1 MSAEGRDGSELG
13 ISYDP
18 EQIPPSVSASRP
30 LKCGSPMP
38 KLTIVRSDKEETT
51 FEFEGGVVTIGR
63 AETNSIQLDD
73 PAAEP
78 LHCQI
83 EATTDGRFKLV
94 DLETKVGTEVDG
106 MKVNAHFLE
115 SGDRIY
121 IGKTSIVFEEPATDV
136 GKKTRRIPILK
147 KPRLGRIPTRRPSAD
162 AAAARRR
169 LGALPPPGDEK
180 LTLEDLRVVLSSMVA
195 QHGPDALHEARQALE
210 QYYEAHYG
218 QPLYDGL
225 MHDLDNLYRMLDINK
240 LINSEHNL
248 KKLLELIMDSV
259 IEMAGAERGF
269 LILRE
274 RESLVIKVARN
285 FDRESIKKPE
295 FKVSHSVAEEVLRT
309 GKPIISADALTDPNL
324 PAAGSVADLK
334 LRSLLCI
341 PFRVREQSLGCVYID
356 NRFETGLFSEVDLPL
371 LQGFADQAAIAIENA
386 RLFEENQ
393 RRQDELK
400 RSHEEIE
407 RLNDQLKQKVEKQY
421 AELAKVKQDLDS
433 RRADVPLKHDFSSI
447 IGNSRAM
454 TEVFRLLDR
463 VIDTDEPVFV
473 HGESGTGKELVA
485 RAIHCNSPRARP
497 ARSSRSTAPRSPS
510 TLLESELFGH
520 EKGAFTGAIS
530 AKPGLFEL
538 AARRH
543 AVPRRDRRHAAR
555 HAGEAPPRRCR
566 RARSAASAATGRHP
580 GRRPHGQRGDQPDLA
595 DLSRDAGT
603 SARTSSTGST
613 SSRSRSRRCAT
624 ARRTSRCSSSTSSRS
639 SLRDA
644 GQPRRSVDEPAFW
657 YLQNYSWPGN
667 VRELDNEIRRA
678 VAMSDGLITV
688 DNLKD
693 EIKSQDLFKP
703 AVRIPAGGQ
712 LKDIVREATEEVER
726 RVIARTLD
734 ECGWKKTDAAAK
746 LGISRPTLDAKIEQY
761 GLTRGKP

>member
-1 MSAEGRDGSELG
+1 
-13 ISYDP
+13 
-18 EQIPPSVSASRP
+18 
-30 LKCGSPMP
+30 MP
-38 KLTIVRSDKEETT
+38 RLTICRADKEERT

-63 AETNSIQLDD
+63 SETNSIQLDD

-83 EATTDGRFKLV
+83 EATPDGRFKLV
-94 DLETKVGTEVDG
+94 DLETRVGTEVDG

-121 IGKTSIVFEEPATDV
+121 IGDISIVFEELGDEPWKT
-136 GKKTRRIPILK
+136 KTRKIPILK
-147 KPRLGRIPTRRPSAD
+147 NRRLGRIPTRQTSP

-169 LGALPPPGDEK
+169 LGALPAPGEED
-180 LTLEDLRVVLSSMVA
+180 LTIEDLRVVLSSLVA
-195 QHGPDALHEARQALE
+195 QHGPEVLEEARQALE
-210 QYYEAHYG
+210 QFYEVHQGRA
-218 QPLYDGL
+218 LTDVL
-225 MHDLDNLYRMLDINK
+225 MTELDNLYRMMEINK
-240 LINSEHNL
+240 HINSEHNL

-274 RESLVIKVARN
+274 RETLVIKVARN

-309 GKPIISADALTDPNL
+309 GRPMISADALNDPNL
-324 PAAGSVADLK
+324 PPAGSVTDLK

-341 PFRVREQSLGCVYID
+341 PFRIREQVLGCVYID
-356 NRFETGLFSEVDLPL
+356 NRFETDLFSEDDLPL

-386 RLFEENQ
+386 RLFEENLRDQ
-393 RRQDELK
+393 TELK
-400 RSHEEIE
+400 RSRDEIE
-407 RLNDQLKQKVEKQY
+407 RLNDQLKAKVEKQY

-447 IGNSRAM
+447 VGDSRAM
-454 TEVFRLLDR
+454 KDLFRLLDR

-485 RAIHCNSPRARP
+485 RSIHFNSDRAKSGKFVSENCSAIPD
-497 ARSSRSTAPRSPS
+497 

-520 EKGAFTGAIS
+520 EKGAFTGATTS
-530 AKPGLFEL
+530 KPGLFEL
-538 AARRH
+538 AHKGTLFLDEIGDMSLDMQKKLLRAIQEGEIRR
-543 AVPRRDRRHAAR
+543 VGGKDVIKVDVRMV
-555 HAGEAPPRRCR
+555 
-566 RARSAASAATGRHP
+566 SASNK
-580 GRRPHGQRGDQPDLA
+580 DLA
-595 DLSRDAGT
+595 DLIK
-603 SARTSSTGST
+603 TGQFREDLFYRLNVVKLT
-613 SSRSRSRRCAT
+613 LPP
-624 ARRTSRCSSSTSSRS
+624 
-639 SLRDA
+639 LRDRKEDIPLLVDYFLEKVA
-644 GQPRRSVDEPAFW
+644 RDSGQPKRRVDEPAFW

-678 VAMSDGLITV
+678 VALSDGIIMV

-712 LKDIVREATEEVER
+712 LKDIVREAAEEVER
-726 RVIARTLD
+726 KVIARTLD

-761 GLTRGKP
+761 GLTRGRV

>member
-1 MSAEGRDGSELG
+1 
-13 ISYDP
+13 
-18 EQIPPSVSASRP
+18 
-30 LKCGSPMP
+30 MP
-38 KLTIVRSDKEETT
+38 KLTICTEDQQERV
-51 FEFEGGVVTIGR
+51 FEFEGGLVTIGR

-83 EATTDGRFKLV
+83 EATGDGRFKLV
-94 DLETKVGTEVDG
+94 DLETRVGTEVDG

-121 IGKTSIVFEEPATDV
+121 IGGISIIYEDTAEPA
-136 GKKTRRIPILK
+136 KSKTRRIPILK
-147 KPRLGRIPTRRPSAD
+147 TRRLGRIPT
-162 AAAARRR
+162 RRR

-180 LTLEDLRVVLSSMVA
+180 LTIQDLRIVLSSIVA
-195 QHGPDALHEARQALE
+195 QNGPEVLEEARQALE
-210 QYYEAHYG
+210 QFYEEHHG

-225 MHDLDNLYRMLDINK
+225 MGELDNLYRMMEINK

-309 GKPIISADALTDPNL
+309 GKPIISADALSDPDL
-324 PAAGSVADLK
+324 PSAGSVTNLK

-356 NRFETGLFSEVDLPL
+356 NRFETGLFSEDDLPL

-386 RLFEENQ
+386 RLFEENL

-400 RSHEEIE
+400 RSRDEIE
-407 RLNDQLKQKVEKQY
+407 RLNDQLKAKVEKQY

-433 RRADVPLKHDFSSI
+433 TRADVPLKHDFSSI
-447 IGNSRAM
+447 LGQSRPM
-454 TEVFRLLDR
+454 KDVFRLLDR
-463 VIDTDEPVFV
+463 VIDSDEPVFV

-485 RAIHCNSPRARP
+485 RAIHFNSPRAKSGKFVSENCSAIP
-497 ARSSRSTAPRSPS
+497 D

-520 EKGAFTGAIS
+520 EKGAFTGAIAS
-530 AKPGLFEL
+530 KPGLFEMAHRGTL
-538 AARRH
+538 FLDEIGDMSLDMQKKLLRAIQEGEIRR
-543 AVPRRDRRHAAR
+543 VGGKDIIKVDVRML
-555 HAGEAPPRRCR
+555 
-566 RARSAASAATGRHP
+566 SASNK
-580 GRRPHGQRGDQPDLA
+580 DLA
-595 DLSRDAGT
+595 DLIK
-603 SARTSSTGST
+603 TGAFREDLFYRLNVVKIT
-613 SSRSRSRRCAT
+613 LPP
-624 ARRTSRCSSSTSSRS
+624 
-639 SLRDA
+639 LRDRKEDIPLLVDYFLDKIA
-644 GQPRRSVDEPAFW
+644 KDQGQPKRVVDEPAYW
-657 YLQNYSWPGN
+657 YLQSYSWPGN

-678 VAMSDGLITV
+678 VALSDGLITV

-693 EIKSQDLFKP
+693 EVKSQELFKP
-703 AVRIPAGGQ
+703 AIRIPMGGQ
-712 LKDIVREATEEVER
+712 LKDIVREAAEEVER
-726 RVIARTLD
+726 KVIARTLE
-734 ECGWKKTDAAAK
+734 ECGWKKTDASAR

-761 GLTRGKP
+761 GLARNRGADDRKGTS

>member
-1 MSAEGRDGSELG
+1 
-13 ISYDP
+13 
-18 EQIPPSVSASRP
+18 
-30 LKCGSPMP
+30 MP
-38 KLTIVRSDKEETT
+38 RLTICRSDKEERT

-83 EATTDGRFKLV
+83 EATPDGRFKLV
-94 DLETKVGTEVDG
+94 DLETRVGTEVDG

-121 IGKTSIVFEEPATDV
+121 IGDMSIVFEEV
-136 GKKTRRIPILK
+136 GDEPWKTKTRKIPILK
-147 KPRLGRIPTRRPSAD
+147 NRRLGRIPTRQD
-162 AAAARRR
+162 AAARRR
-169 LGALPPPGDEK
+169 LGALPPPGDEN
-180 LTLEDLRVVLSSMVA
+180 LTIEDLRVVLASLVA
-195 QHGPDALHEARQALE
+195 QHGPEVLEEARQALE
-210 QYYEAHYG
+210 QFYEVHQGRA
-218 QPLYDGL
+218 LTDGL
-225 MHDLDNLYRMLDINK
+225 MTELDNLYRMMEINK
-240 LINSEHNL
+240 HINSEHNL

-309 GKPIISADALTDPNL
+309 GKPMISADALNDPNL
-324 PAAGSVADLK
+324 PPAGSVSELK
-334 LRSLLCI
+334 LRSLLCV
-341 PFRVREQSLGCVYID
+341 PFRVREQVLGCVYID
-356 NRFETGLFSEVDLPL
+356 NRFETNLFSEDDLPL

-386 RLFEENQ
+386 RLFEENLRDQ
-393 RRQDELK
+393 TELK
-400 RSHEEIE
+400 RSREEIE
-407 RLNDQLKQKVEKQY
+407 RLNDQLKAKVEKQY

-447 IGNSRAM
+447 VGDSRAM
-454 TEVFRLLDR
+454 KDLFRLLDR

-485 RAIHCNSPRARP
+485 RSIHFNSPRAKSGKFVSENCSAIP
-497 ARSSRSTAPRSPS
+497 D

-520 EKGAFTGAIS
+520 EKGAFTGATTS
-530 AKPGLFEL
+530 KPGLFEL
-538 AARRH
+538 AHKGTLFLDEIGDMSLDMQKKLLRAIQEGEIRR
-543 AVPRRDRRHAAR
+543 VGGKDVIKVDVRMV
-555 HAGEAPPRRCR
+555 
-566 RARSAASAATGRHP
+566 SASNK
-580 GRRPHGQRGDQPDLA
+580 DLA
-595 DLSRDAGT
+595 DLIK
-603 SARTSSTGST
+603 
-613 SSRSRSRRCAT
+613 T
-624 ARRTSRCSSSTSSRS
+624 AQFREDLFYRLNVVKLTLPP
-639 SLRDA
+639 LRDRKEDIPLLVDYFLEKVA
-644 GQPRRSVDEPAFW
+644 RDTGQPKRRVDEPAYW

-678 VAMSDGLITV
+678 VALSDGLITV
-688 DNLKD
+688 DSLKD
-693 EIKSQDLFKP
+693 EIKAQDLFKP
-703 AVRIPAGGQ
+703 AAKIPAAGQ

-726 RVIARTLD
+726 VVITRTLD
-734 ECGWKKTDAAAK
+734 ECGWKKTDAASK

-761 GLTRGKP
+761 GLTRGRS

>member
-1 MSAEGRDGSELG
+1 
-13 ISYDP
+13 
-18 EQIPPSVSASRP
+18 
-30 LKCGSPMP
+30 MP
-38 KLTIVRSDKEETT
+38 KLTIVQAEKEDRT

-83 EATTDGRFKLV
+83 EATDDGRFKLV

-121 IGKTSIVFEEPATDV
+121 IGDTSIVFEEASTEL

-147 KPRLGRIPTRRPSAD
+147 KPRLGRIPTRRAPVD
-162 AAAARRR
+162 GAAARRR

-180 LTLEDLRVVLSSMVA
+180 LTLEDLRVVLSSLVA

-210 QYYEAHYG
+210 QYYEAHHG
-218 QPLYDGL
+218 QPLYDVL

-240 LINSEHNL
+240 YINSEHNL

-334 LRSLLCI
+334 LRSLLCV

-356 NRFETGLFSEVDLPL
+356 NRFETGLFSEDDLPL

-400 RSHEEIE
+400 RSHEEIA
-407 RLNDQLKQKVEKQY
+407 RLNDQLKAKVEKQY
-421 AELAKVKQDLDS
+421 VELAKVKQDLDS

-454 TEVFRLLDR
+454 KEVFRLLDR

-473 HGESGTGKELVA
+473 HGESGTGKELAA
-485 RAIHCNSPRARP
+485 RAIHFNSPRAKAGKFVSENCSAIP
-497 ARSSRSTAPRSPS
+497 D

-520 EKGAFTGAIS
+520 EKGAFTGATTS
-530 AKPGLFEL
+530 KPGLFEL
-538 AARRH
+538 AHKGTLFLDEIGDMSLDMQKKLLRAIQEGEIRRVGGKDVVQVDVRMVSASNKDLAELIKTGH
-543 AVPRRDRRHAAR
+543 FREDLFYRLNVVKITLPPLRDRREDIPLLVEHFLEKLAR
-555 HAGEAPPRRCR
+555 
-566 RARSAASAATGRHP
+566 
-580 GRRPHGQRGDQPDLA
+580 DV
-595 DLSRDAGT
+595 
-603 SARTSSTGST
+603 
-613 SSRSRSRRCAT
+613 
-624 ARRTSRCSSSTSSRS
+624 
-639 SLRDA
+639 

-703 AVRIPAGGQ
+703 ALRIPAGGQ

-726 RVIARTLD
+726 KVIARTLE
-734 ECGWKKTDAAAK
+734 ECGWKKTEAAAR
-746 LGISRPTLDAKIEQY
+746 LGISRPTLDSKIEQH
-761 GLTRGKP
+761 GLTRGRS

>member
-1 MSAEGRDGSELG
+1 
-13 ISYDP
+13 
-18 EQIPPSVSASRP
+18 
-30 LKCGSPMP
+30 MP
-38 KLTIVRSDKEETT
+38 KLTIVRDDKEDQI
-51 FEFEGGVVTIGR
+51 FEFEGGVITIGR

-121 IGKTSIVFEEPATDV
+121 IGGTSIVFEEASAEL

-147 KPRLGRIPTRRPSAD
+147 KPRLGRIPTRRISVD
-162 AAAARRR
+162 GAAALRR

-180 LTLEDLRVVLSSMVA
+180 LTLEDLRVVLSSLVA
-195 QHGPDALHEARQALE
+195 QHGPDVLHEARQALE
-210 QYYEAHYG
+210 QYYETHHG
-218 QPLYDGL
+218 QPLYDAL

-274 RESLVIKVARN
+274 RDSLVIKVARN

-295 FKVSHSVAEEVLRT
+295 FKVSHSVAEEVLKT
-309 GKPIISADALTDPNL
+309 AKPIISADALTDPNL

-341 PFRVREQSLGCVYID
+341 PFRIREQVLGCVYID
-356 NRFETGLFSEVDLPL
+356 NRFETGLFTEEDLPL
-371 LQGFADQAAIAIENA
+371 LQGFADQAATAIENA

-407 RLNDQLKQKVEKQY
+407 RLNDQLKAKVEKQY

-454 TEVFRLLDR
+454 KDVFRLLDR

-473 HGESGTGKELVA
+473 HGESGTGKELAA
-485 RAIHCNSPRARP
+485 RAIHFNSPRAKSGKFVSENCSAIP
-497 ARSSRSTAPRSPS
+497 D

-520 EKGAFTGAIS
+520 EKGAFTGATTS
-530 AKPGLFEL
+530 KPGLFEL
-538 AARRH
+538 AHKGTLFLDEIGDMSLDMQKKLLRAIQEGEIRRVGGKDVIQVDVRMVSASNKDLAELIKTGH
-543 AVPRRDRRHAAR
+543 FREDLFYRLNVVKITLPPLRDRKEDIPLLVEHFL
-555 HAGEAPPRRCR
+555 EK
-566 RARSAASAATGRHP
+566 
-580 GRRPHGQRGDQPDLA
+580 
-595 DLSRDAGT
+595 LSRDV
-603 SARTSSTGST
+603 
-613 SSRSRSRRCAT
+613 
-624 ARRTSRCSSSTSSRS
+624 
-639 SLRDA
+639 
-644 GQPRRSVDEPAFW
+644 GQPRRNVDEPAFW

-678 VAMSDGLITV
+678 VAMSDGLIMV

-703 AVRIPAGGQ
+703 ALRIPAGGQ

-726 RVIARTLD
+726 KVIARALE
-734 ECGWKKTDAAAK
+734 ECGWKKTDVAAK
-746 LGISRPTLDAKIEQY
+746 LGISRPTLDSKIEQY

>member
-1 MSAEGRDGSELG
+1 
-13 ISYDP
+13 
-18 EQIPPSVSASRP
+18 
-30 LKCGSPMP
+30 MP
-38 KLTIVRSDKEETT
+38 KLTICRSDREERT

-63 AETNSIQLDD
+63 SETNSIQLDD

-83 EATTDGRFKLV
+83 EATSDGRFKLV

-121 IGKTSIVFEEPATDV
+121 IGDVSIVFQEHEGEPA
-136 GKKTRRIPILK
+136 KSKTRRIPILK
-147 KPRLGRIPTRRPSAD
+147 NRPRLGRIPTRQASP
-162 AAAARRR
+162 ARRR
-169 LGALPPPGDEK
+169 LGALPPPGDEE
-180 LTLEDLRVVLSSMVA
+180 LTVEDLRVVLSSLVA
-195 QHGPDALHEARQALE
+195 QHGPEVLEEARQALE
-210 QYYEAHYG
+210 QFYEEHHG
-218 QPLYDGL
+218 RPLTDGL
-225 MHDLDNLYRMLDINK
+225 LAELDNLYRMMEINK
-240 LINSEHNL
+240 HINSEHNL

-309 GKPIISADALTDPNL
+309 GKPMISADALNDPNL
-324 PAAGSVADLK
+324 PPAGSVTDLK

-341 PFRVREQSLGCVYID
+341 PFRVREQVLGCVYID
-356 NRFETGLFSEVDLPL
+356 NRFETDLFSEEDLPL

-386 RLFEENQ
+386 RLFEENL
-393 RRQDELK
+393 RDQDELK
-400 RSHEEIE
+400 HSRDEIE
-407 RLNDQLKQKVEKQY
+407 RLNDQLKAKVEKQY

-447 IGNSRAM
+447 VGDSRALKDL
-454 TEVFRLLDR
+454 FRLLDR

-485 RAIHCNSPRARP
+485 RSIHFNSPRAKAGKFVSENCSAIP
-497 ARSSRSTAPRSPS
+497 D

-520 EKGAFTGAIS
+520 EKGAFTGATAS
-530 AKPGLFEL
+530 KPGLFEL
-538 AARRH
+538 AHKGTLFLDEIGDMSLDMQKKLLRAIQEGEIRR
-543 AVPRRDRRHAAR
+543 VGGKDVIKVDVRMV
-555 HAGEAPPRRCR
+555 
-566 RARSAASAATGRHP
+566 SASNK
-580 GRRPHGQRGDQPDLA
+580 DLA
-595 DLSRDAGT
+595 DLIK
-603 SARTSSTGST
+603 TGQFREDLFYRLNVVKLT
-613 SSRSRSRRCAT
+613 LPP
-624 ARRTSRCSSSTSSRS
+624 
-639 SLRDA
+639 LRDRKEDIPMLVDYFLEKVA
-644 GQPRRSVDEPAFW
+644 RDSGQPKRRVDEPAYW

-667 VRELDNEIRRA
+667 IRELDNEIRRA
-678 VAMSDGLITV
+678 VALSDGLIMV

-693 EIKSQDLFKP
+693 EIKAQNLFKP
-703 AVRIPAGGQ
+703 AIRIPAGGQ

-726 RVIARTLD
+726 KVIARALD

-761 GLTRGKP
+761 GLTRGRS

>member
-1 MSAEGRDGSELG
+1 
-13 ISYDP
+13 
-18 EQIPPSVSASRP
+18 
-30 LKCGSPMP
+30 MP
-38 KLTIVRSDKEETT
+38 KLTICRSDKEERT

-83 EATTDGRFKLV
+83 EATPDGRFKLV

-121 IGKTSIVFEEPATDV
+121 IGDVSIMFQEHEDEPA
-136 GKKTRRIPILK
+136 KSKTRRIPILK
-147 KPRLGRIPTRRPSAD
+147 NRPRLGRIPTRQTST
-162 AAAARRR
+162 ARRR
-169 LGALPPPGDEK
+169 LGALPPPGDEQ
-180 LTLEDLRVVLSSMVA
+180 LTLEDLRVVLSSLVA
-195 QHGPDALHEARQALE
+195 QHGPEVLEEARQALE
-210 QYYEAHYG
+210 QFYEEHHG
-218 QPLYDGL
+218 RPLTDGL
-225 MHDLDNLYRMLDINK
+225 LTELDNLYRMMEINK
-240 LINSEHNL
+240 HINSEHNL

-309 GKPIISADALTDPNL
+309 GKPMISADALNDPNL
-324 PAAGSVADLK
+324 PPAGSVTDLK

-341 PFRVREQSLGCVYID
+341 PFRVRERVLGCVYID
-356 NRFETGLFSEVDLPL
+356 NRFETDLFREDDLPL

-386 RLFEENQ
+386 RLFEENLRDQ
-393 RRQDELK
+393 EELK
-400 RSHEEIE
+400 HSRDEIE
-407 RLNDQLKQKVEKQY
+407 RLNDQLKAKVEKQY
-421 AELAKVKQDLDS
+421 VELAKVKQDLDS
-433 RRADVPLKHDFSSI
+433 RRPDVPLKHDFSSI
-447 IGNSRAM
+447 VGDSRALKDL
-454 TEVFRLLDR
+454 FRLLDR

-485 RAIHCNSPRARP
+485 RSIHFNSPRAKAGKFVSENCSAIP
-497 ARSSRSTAPRSPS
+497 D

-520 EKGAFTGAIS
+520 EKGSFTGATTS
-530 AKPGLFEL
+530 KPGLFEL
-538 AARRH
+538 AHKGTLFLDEIGDMSLDMQKKLLRAIQEGEIRR
-543 AVPRRDRRHAAR
+543 VGGKDVVKVDVRMV
-555 HAGEAPPRRCR
+555 
-566 RARSAASAATGRHP
+566 SASNK
-580 GRRPHGQRGDQPDLA
+580 DLA
-595 DLSRDAGT
+595 DLIK
-603 SARTSSTGST
+603 TGHFREDLFYRLNVVKLT
-613 SSRSRSRRCAT
+613 LPP
-624 ARRTSRCSSSTSSRS
+624 
-639 SLRDA
+639 LRDRKEDIPLLVDYFLEKVA
-644 GQPRRSVDEPAFW
+644 RDTGQPKRRVDEPAFW

-667 VRELDNEIRRA
+667 IRELDNEIRRA
-678 VAMSDGLITV
+678 VALSDGLIMV

-693 EIKSQDLFKP
+693 EIKAADLFKP
-703 AVRIPAGGQ
+703 AVRIPTGGQ

-726 RVIARTLD
+726 KVIVRAL
-734 ECGWKKTDAAAK
+734 EESGWKKTDAAAK

-761 GLTRGKP
+761 GLTRGRS

>member
-1 MSAEGRDGSELG
+1 
-13 ISYDP
+13 
-18 EQIPPSVSASRP
+18 
-30 LKCGSPMP
+30 MP
-38 KLTIVRSDKEETT
+38 KLTIVRSDQEERI

-83 EATTDGRFKLV
+83 EATADGRFKLI

-121 IGKTSIVFEEPATDV
+121 IGGISIVFEEMQDSEPAKSKT
-136 GKKTRRIPILK
+136 GKIPILK
-147 KPRLGRIPTRRPSAD
+147 KPRLGRIPTRRPLPEGMPP
-162 AAAARRR
+162 RRR
-169 LGALPPPGDEK
+169 TTTALPPPGDEPI
-180 LTLEDLRVVLSSMVA
+180 TLDDLKVVLSSLVA
-195 QHGPDALHEARQALE
+195 QKGVDVLHEARQTLE
-210 QYYEAHYG
+210 QYYEQHHG
-218 QPLYDGL
+218 QPLYDAL

-274 RESLVIKVARN
+274 RDSLVIKVARN

-295 FKVSHSVAEEVLRT
+295 FKMSHSVAEEVLRT
-309 GKPIISADALTDPNL
+309 GKPIISADAASDPNL
-324 PAAGSVADLK
+324 PAASIAELK

-356 NRFETGLFSEVDLPL
+356 NRFETGLFREDDLPL

-386 RLFEENQ
+386 RLFEENLA
-393 RRQDELK
+393 RQDELK
-400 RSHEEIE
+400 RSRDEIE
-407 RLNDQLKQKVEKQY
+407 RLNDQLKAKVEKQY
-421 AELAKVKQDLDS
+421 AELAKVRQDLDS
-433 RRADVPLKHDFSSI
+433 KRADVPLKHDFSSI
-447 IGNSRAM
+447 IGNSRAIK
-454 TEVFRLLDR
+454 EVFRLLDR

-485 RAIHCNSPRARP
+485 RAIHFNSPRAKSGKFVSENCSAIP
-497 ARSSRSTAPRSPS
+497 D

-520 EKGAFTGAIS
+520 EKGAFTGATTS
-530 AKPGLFEL
+530 KPGLFEL
-538 AARRH
+538 AHKGTLFLDEIGDMSLDMQKKLLRAIQEGEIRR
-543 AVPRRDRRHAAR
+543 VGGKDTIQVDVRMV
-555 HAGEAPPRRCR
+555 
-566 RARSAASAATGRHP
+566 SASNK
-580 GRRPHGQRGDQPDLA
+580 DLA
-595 DLSRDAGT
+595 DLIKTGHFREDLFYRLHVVKITLPPLRDRKEDIPLLVEYFLEKVARDAGHPK
-603 SARTSSTGST
+603 RN
-613 SSRSRSRRCAT
+613 
-624 ARRTSRCSSSTSSRS
+624 
-639 SLRDA
+639 
-644 GQPRRSVDEPAFW
+644 VDEPAFW

-678 VAMSDGLITV
+678 VALSDGLITV

-703 AVRIPAGGQ
+703 AVRIPVGGQ

-726 RVIARTLD
+726 KVIARALE

-746 LGISRPTLDAKIEQY
+746 LGISRPTLDAKIDQY
-761 GLTRGKP
+761 GLTRGKA

>member
-1 MSAEGRDGSELG
+1 
-13 ISYDP
+13 
-18 EQIPPSVSASRP
+18 
-30 LKCGSPMP
+30 MP
-38 KLTIVRSDKEETT
+38 RLTICRSDKEERT

-83 EATTDGRFKLV
+83 EATPDGRFKLV
-94 DLETKVGTEVDG
+94 DLETRVGTEVDG

-121 IGKTSIVFEEPATDV
+121 IGDMSIVFEEV
-136 GKKTRRIPILK
+136 GDEPWKTKTRKIPILK
-147 KPRLGRIPTRRPSAD
+147 GRRLGRIPTRQAP
-162 AAAARRR
+162 AARRR
-169 LGALPPPGDEK
+169 LGALPPPGDEN
-180 LTLEDLRVVLSSMVA
+180 LTIEDLRVVLASLVA
-195 QHGPDALHEARQALE
+195 QHGPEVLEEARQALE
-210 QYYEAHYG
+210 QFYEVHQGRA
-218 QPLYDGL
+218 LTDGL
-225 MHDLDNLYRMLDINK
+225 LTELDNLYRMMEINK
-240 LINSEHNL
+240 HINSEHNL

-309 GKPIISADALTDPNL
+309 GKPMISADALNDPNL
-324 PAAGSVADLK
+324 PPAGSVSELK
-334 LRSLLCI
+334 LRSLLCV
-341 PFRVREQSLGCVYID
+341 PFRVREQVLGCVYID
-356 NRFETGLFSEVDLPL
+356 NRFETDLFSEDDLPL

-386 RLFEENQ
+386 RLFEENLRDQ
-393 RRQDELK
+393 AELK
-400 RSHEEIE
+400 RSRDEIE
-407 RLNDQLKQKVEKQY
+407 RLNDQLKAKVEKQY

-447 IGNSRAM
+447 VGGSRAM
-454 TEVFRLLDR
+454 KDLFRLLDR

-485 RAIHCNSPRARP
+485 RSIHFNSPRAKSGKFVSENCSAIP
-497 ARSSRSTAPRSPS
+497 D

-520 EKGAFTGAIS
+520 EKGAFTGATTS
-530 AKPGLFEL
+530 KPGLFEL
-538 AARRH
+538 AHKGTLFLDEIGDMSLDMQKKLLRAIQEGEIRR
-543 AVPRRDRRHAAR
+543 VGGKDVIKVDVRMV
-555 HAGEAPPRRCR
+555 
-566 RARSAASAATGRHP
+566 SASNK
-580 GRRPHGQRGDQPDLA
+580 DLA
-595 DLSRDAGT
+595 DLIK
-603 SARTSSTGST
+603 
-613 SSRSRSRRCAT
+613 T
-624 ARRTSRCSSSTSSRS
+624 AQFREDLFYRLNVVKLTLPP
-639 SLRDA
+639 LRDRKEDIPLLVDYFLEKVA
-644 GQPRRSVDEPAFW
+644 RDTGQPKRRVDEPAYW

-678 VAMSDGLITV
+678 VALSDGLITV
-688 DNLKD
+688 DSLKD
-693 EIKSQDLFKP
+693 EIQAQDLFKP
-703 AVRIPAGGQ
+703 AAKIPAGGQ

-726 RVIARTLD
+726 VVIARTLE
-734 ECGWKKTDAAAK
+734 ECGWKKTDASAK

-761 GLTRGKP
+761 GLTRGRP

>member
-1 MSAEGRDGSELG
+1 
-13 ISYDP
+13 
-18 EQIPPSVSASRP
+18 
-30 LKCGSPMP
+30 MP
-38 KLTIVRSDKEETT
+38 KLTIVRSDKENQI

-83 EATTDGRFKLV
+83 EATADGRFKLV

-121 IGKTSIVFEEPATDV
+121 IGGTSIVFEEASADL

-147 KPRLGRIPTRRPSAD
+147 KPRLGRIPTRR
-162 AAAARRR
+162 AAADGAVARRR

-180 LTLEDLRVVLSSMVA
+180 LTLEDLKVVLSSLVA

-218 QPLYDGL
+218 QPLYDAL

-240 LINSEHNL
+240 IINSEHNL

-295 FKVSHSVAEEVLRT
+295 FKVSHSVAEEVLKN

-341 PFRVREQSLGCVYID
+341 PFRVREQVLGCVYID
-356 NRFETGLFSEVDLPL
+356 NRFETGLFTEEDLPL

-407 RLNDQLKQKVEKQY
+407 RLNDQLKAKVEKQY

-454 TEVFRLLDR
+454 KEVFRLLDR

-473 HGESGTGKELVA
+473 HGESGTGKELAA
-485 RAIHCNSPRARP
+485 RAIHFNSPRAKSGKFVSENCSAIP
-497 ARSSRSTAPRSPS
+497 D

-520 EKGAFTGAIS
+520 EKGAFTGATTS
-530 AKPGLFEL
+530 KPGLFEL
-538 AARRH
+538 AHKGTLFLDEIGDMSLDMQKKLLRAIQEGEIRR
-543 AVPRRDRRHAAR
+543 VGGKDVIQVDVRMV
-555 HAGEAPPRRCR
+555 
-566 RARSAASAATGRHP
+566 SASNK
-580 GRRPHGQRGDQPDLA
+580 DLA
-595 DLSRDAGT
+595 DLIKTGHFREDLFYRLNVVKITLPPLRDRKEDIPMLVEHFLEKL
-603 SARTSSTGST
+603 S
-613 SSRSRSRRCAT
+613 
-624 ARRTSRCSSSTSSRS
+624 
-639 SLRDA
+639 RDA

-678 VAMSDGLITV
+678 VAMSDGLIMV

-726 RVIARTLD
+726 KVIARTLD
-734 ECGWKKTDAAAK
+734 ECGWKKTDAASK
-746 LGISRPTLDAKIEQY
+746 LGISRPTLDAKIDQY

>member
-1 MSAEGRDGSELG
+1 
-13 ISYDP
+13 
-18 EQIPPSVSASRP
+18 
-30 LKCGSPMP
+30 MP
-38 KLTIVRSDKEETT
+38 KLTVCRSDKEERV
-51 FEFEGGVVTIGR
+51 FEFEDGVVTIGR

-83 EATTDGRFKLV
+83 EATPDGRFKLV

-121 IGKTSIVFEEPATDV
+121 IGAISIVFEDGGDASEPA
-136 GKKTRRIPILK
+136 KSKTRRIPILK
-147 KPRLGRIPTRRPSAD
+147 KPRLGRIPSRRGPAD
-162 AAAARRR
+162 GLPPRRR
-169 LGALPPPGDEK
+169 LGAIPPPGDEL
-180 LTLEDLRVVLSSMVA
+180 LTIEDLRVVLSSIVA
-195 QHGPDALHEARQALE
+195 QSGPEALEEARQALE
-210 QYYEAHYG
+210 QFYEEHHG

-225 MHDLDNLYRMLDINK
+225 MGDLDNLYRMMEINK

-274 RESLVIKVARN
+274 RDSLVIKVARN
-285 FDRESIKKPE
+285 FDRESIRKPE
-295 FKVSHSVAEEVLRT
+295 FKMSHSVAEEVLRT
-309 GKPIISADALTDPNL
+309 GKPIISADAVSDPNL
-324 PAAGSVADLK
+324 PSAGSVTDLK

-356 NRFETGLFSEVDLPL
+356 NRFETGLFSEDDLPL

-400 RSHEEIE
+400 RSRDEIE
-407 RLNDQLKQKVEKQY
+407 RLNDQLKAKVEKQY
-421 AELAKVKQDLDS
+421 AELAKVKQDLDL

-447 IGNSRAM
+447 IGSSRPM
-454 TEVFRLLDR
+454 QEVFRLLDR

-485 RAIHCNSPRARP
+485 RAIHFNSPRAKSGKFVSENCSAIP
-497 ARSSRSTAPRSPS
+497 D

-520 EKGAFTGAIS
+520 EKGAFTGATMS
-530 AKPGLFEL
+530 KPGLFEL
-538 AARRH
+538 AHKGTLFLDEIGDMSLDMQKKLLRAIQEGEIRR
-543 AVPRRDRRHAAR
+543 VGGKDVIQVDVRMV
-555 HAGEAPPRRCR
+555 
-566 RARSAASAATGRHP
+566 SASNK
-580 GRRPHGQRGDQPDLA
+580 DLA
-595 DLSRDAGT
+595 DLIKTGAFREDLFYRLNVVKITLPPLRDRKEDIPILVEYFLEKVARDAGHPK
-603 SARTSSTGST
+603 RN
-613 SSRSRSRRCAT
+613 
-624 ARRTSRCSSSTSSRS
+624 
-639 SLRDA
+639 
-644 GQPRRSVDEPAFW
+644 VDEPAFW

-678 VAMSDGLITV
+678 VALSDGLITV

-726 RVIARTLD
+726 KVIARAL
-734 ECGWKKTDAAAK
+734 EESGWKKTDAAAK

-761 GLTRGKP
+761 GLSRSRA

>member
-1 MSAEGRDGSELG
+1 
-13 ISYDP
+13 
-18 EQIPPSVSASRP
+18 
-30 LKCGSPMP
+30 MP
-38 KLTIVRSDKEETT
+38 KLTICRSDKEERT

-83 EATTDGRFKLV
+83 EATPDGRFKLI
-94 DLETKVGTEVDG
+94 DLETRVGTEVDG

-121 IGKTSIVFEEPATDV
+121 IGDMSIVFHELDGEPA
-136 GKKTRRIPILK
+136 KSKTRKIPILK
-147 KPRLGRIPTRRPSAD
+147 KPRLGRIPTRGTLT
-162 AAAARRR
+162 ARRR

-180 LTLEDLRVVLSSMVA
+180 LTLEDLRIVLSSLVA
-195 QHGPDALHEARQALE
+195 QSGPEVLEEARQALE
-210 QYYEAHYG
+210 QFYEEHHG

-225 MHDLDNLYRMLDINK
+225 LTALDNHYRLLEINK

-269 LILRE
+269 LILHE

-285 FDRESIKKPE
+285 FDRESIRKPE

-309 GKPIISADALTDPNL
+309 GKPIISADALSDPNL
-324 PAAGSVADLK
+324 PPAGSVADLK

-341 PFRVREQSLGCVYID
+341 PFRVRDQVLGCVYID
-356 NRFETGLFSEVDLPL
+356 NRFETDLFQEDDLPL

-386 RLFEENQ
+386 RLFEENLH
-393 RRQDELK
+393 RQEELK
-400 RSHEEIE
+400 HSRDEIE
-407 RLNDQLKQKVEKQY
+407 RLNDQLKAKVEKQY
-421 AELAKVKQDLDS
+421 VELAKVKQDLDS

-447 IGNSRAM
+447 VGESRSLKD
-454 TEVFRLLDR
+454 VFRLLDR

-485 RAIHCNSPRARP
+485 RSIHFNSPRAKSGKFVSENCSAIP
-497 ARSSRSTAPRSPS
+497 D

-520 EKGAFTGAIS
+520 EKGAFTGAHAS
-530 AKPGLFEL
+530 KPGLFEL
-538 AARRH
+538 AHKGTLFLDEIGDMSLDMQKKLLRAIQEGEIRR
-543 AVPRRDRRHAAR
+543 VGGKDVIKVDVRMV
-555 HAGEAPPRRCR
+555 
-566 RARSAASAATGRHP
+566 SASNK
-580 GRRPHGQRGDQPDLA
+580 DLA
-595 DLSRDAGT
+595 DLIK
-603 SARTSSTGST
+603 TGHFREDLFYRLNVVKLT
-613 SSRSRSRRCAT
+613 LPP
-624 ARRTSRCSSSTSSRS
+624 
-639 SLRDA
+639 LRDRKDDIPLLVDYFLEKVA
-644 GQPRRSVDEPAFW
+644 RDTGQPKRHVDEPAFW
-657 YLQNYSWPGN
+657 YLANYSWPGN
-667 VRELDNEIRRA
+667 IRELDNEIRRA

-693 EIKSQDLFKP
+693 ELKSQHLFKP
-703 AVRIPAGGQ
+703 AVKIPAGGQ

-726 RVIARTLD
+726 KVIARALD
-734 ECGWKKTDAAAK
+734 ESGWKKTDAAAK

-761 GLTRGKP
+761 GLTRGKG

>member
-1 MSAEGRDGSELG
+1 
-13 ISYDP
+13 
-18 EQIPPSVSASRP
+18 
-30 LKCGSPMP
+30 MP
-38 KLTIVRSDKEETT
+38 KLTIVQSDKENQI

-63 AETNSIQLDD
+63 AETNSIQLND

-83 EATTDGRFKLV
+83 EATADGRFKLV

-121 IGKTSIVFEEPATDV
+121 IGGTSIVFEEASADL

-147 KPRLGRIPTRRPSAD
+147 KPRLGRIPTRRTTAD
-162 AAAARRR
+162 GAVARRR

-180 LTLEDLRVVLSSMVA
+180 LTLEDLKVVLSSLVA

-218 QPLYDGL
+218 QPLYDAL

-240 LINSEHNL
+240 IINSEHNL

-295 FKVSHSVAEEVLRT
+295 FKVSHSVAEEVLKN

-341 PFRVREQSLGCVYID
+341 PFRVREQVLGCVYID
-356 NRFETGLFSEVDLPL
+356 NRFETGLFTEEDLPL

-407 RLNDQLKQKVEKQY
+407 RLNDQLKAKVEKQY

-454 TEVFRLLDR
+454 KEVFRLLDR

-473 HGESGTGKELVA
+473 HGESGTGKELAA
-485 RAIHCNSPRARP
+485 RAIHFNSPRAKAGKFVSENCSAIP
-497 ARSSRSTAPRSPS
+497 D

-520 EKGAFTGAIS
+520 EKGAFTGATS
-530 AKPGLFEL
+530 SKPGLFEL
-538 AARRH
+538 AHKGTLFLDEIGDMSLDMQKKLLRAIQEGEIRR
-543 AVPRRDRRHAAR
+543 VGGKDVIQVDVRMV
-555 HAGEAPPRRCR
+555 
-566 RARSAASAATGRHP
+566 SASNK
-580 GRRPHGQRGDQPDLA
+580 DLA
-595 DLSRDAGT
+595 DLIKTGHFREDLFYRLNVVKITLPPLRDRKEDIPMLVEHFLEKV
-603 SARTSSTGST
+603 S
-613 SSRSRSRRCAT
+613 
-624 ARRTSRCSSSTSSRS
+624 
-639 SLRDA
+639 RDA

-678 VAMSDGLITV
+678 VAMSDGLIMV

-693 EIKSQDLFKP
+693 EIKSKDLFKP

-726 RVIARTLD
+726 KVIARALE

-761 GLTRGKP
+761 GLSRGKA

>member
-1 MSAEGRDGSELG
+1 
-13 ISYDP
+13 
-18 EQIPPSVSASRP
+18 
-30 LKCGSPMP
+30 MP
-38 KLTIVRSDKEETT
+38 KLTVCRSDKEERV
-51 FEFEGGVVTIGR
+51 FEFEDGVVTIGR
-63 AETNSIQLDD
+63 AESNSIQLDD

-83 EATTDGRFKLV
+83 EATPDGRFKLV

-106 MKVNAHFLE
+106 IKVNAHFLE

-121 IGKTSIVFEEPATDV
+121 IGEISIVFEDEQDTSEPA
-136 GKKTRRIPILK
+136 KSKTRRIPILK
-147 KPRLGRIPTRRPSAD
+147 KPRLGRIPARRGSAD
-162 AAAARRR
+162 GLPPRRR
-169 LGALPPPGDEK
+169 LGAIPPPGDEL
-180 LTLEDLRVVLSSMVA
+180 LTIEDLRVVLSSIVA
-195 QHGPDALHEARQALE
+195 QNGPEALEEARQALE
-210 QYYEAHYG
+210 QFYEEHHG

-225 MHDLDNLYRMLDINK
+225 MGDLDNLYRMMEINK

-285 FDRESIKKPE
+285 FDRESIRKPE
-295 FKVSHSVAEEVLRT
+295 FKMSHSVAEEVLRT
-309 GKPIISADALTDPNL
+309 GKPIISADAVSDPNL
-324 PAAGSVADLK
+324 PSAGSVTDLK

-356 NRFETGLFSEVDLPL
+356 NRFETGLFSEDDLPL

-400 RSHEEIE
+400 RSRDEIE
-407 RLNDQLKQKVEKQY
+407 RLNDQLKAKVEKQY
-421 AELAKVKQDLDS
+421 AELAKVKQDLDL

-447 IGNSRAM
+447 IGSSRAIQ
-454 TEVFRLLDR
+454 EVFRLLDR

-485 RAIHCNSPRARP
+485 RAIHFNSPRATSGKFVSENCSAIP
-497 ARSSRSTAPRSPS
+497 D

-520 EKGAFTGAIS
+520 EKGAFTGATTS
-530 AKPGLFEL
+530 KPGLFEL
-538 AARRH
+538 AHKGTLFLDEIGDMSLDMQKKLLRAIQEGEIRR
-543 AVPRRDRRHAAR
+543 VGGKDVIRVDVRMV
-555 HAGEAPPRRCR
+555 
-566 RARSAASAATGRHP
+566 SASNK
-580 GRRPHGQRGDQPDLA
+580 DLA
-595 DLSRDAGT
+595 DLIKTGAFREDLFYRVNVVKITLPPLRDRREDIPVLVEYFLEKVARDAGLPK
-603 SARTSSTGST
+603 RN
-613 SSRSRSRRCAT
+613 
-624 ARRTSRCSSSTSSRS
+624 
-639 SLRDA
+639 
-644 GQPRRSVDEPAFW
+644 VDEPAFW

-678 VAMSDGLITV
+678 VALSDGLITV

-703 AVRIPAGGQ
+703 AVRIPAGGL

-726 RVIARTLD
+726 KVIARAL
-734 ECGWKKTDAAAK
+734 EESGWKKTDAAAK

-761 GLTRGKP
+761 GLTRSKA

>member
-1 MSAEGRDGSELG
+1 
-13 ISYDP
+13 
-18 EQIPPSVSASRP
+18 
-30 LKCGSPMP
+30 MP
-38 KLTIVRSDKEETT
+38 KLTIVRSEKEDQV

-78 LHCQI
+78 VHCQI
-83 EATTDGRFKLV
+83 EATADGRFKLV

-121 IGKTSIVFEEPATDV
+121 IGGTSIVFEEASTEL
-136 GKKTRRIPILK
+136 GKSKTRRIPILK
-147 KPRLGRIPTRRPSAD
+147 KPRLGRIPTRRSPGD
-162 AAAARRR
+162 GAAALRR

-180 LTLEDLRVVLSSMVA
+180 LTLEDLRVVLSSLVA
-195 QHGPDALHEARQALE
+195 QHGPEVLHEARQALE
-210 QYYEAHYG
+210 QYYETHHG
-218 QPLYDGL
+218 QPLYDAL

-295 FKVSHSVAEEVLRT
+295 FKVSHSVAEEVLKT
-309 GKPIISADALTDPNL
+309 AKPIISADALTDPNL

-341 PFRVREQSLGCVYID
+341 PFRIREQVLGCVYID
-356 NRFETGLFSEVDLPL
+356 NRFETGLFTEADLPL
-371 LQGFADQAAIAIENA
+371 LQGFADQAATAIENA

-407 RLNDQLKQKVEKQY
+407 RLNDQLKAKVEKQY

-447 IGNSRAM
+447 IGSSRAM
-454 TEVFRLLDR
+454 KEVFRLLDR

-473 HGESGTGKELVA
+473 HGESGTGKELAA
-485 RAIHCNSPRARP
+485 RAIHFN
-497 ARSSRSTAPRSPS
+497 SSRAKNGKFVSENCSAIPD

-520 EKGAFTGAIS
+520 EKGAFTGATTS
-530 AKPGLFEL
+530 KPGLFEL
-538 AARRH
+538 AHKGTLFLDEIGDMSLDMQKKLLRAIQEGEIRRVGGKDVVQVDVRMVS
-543 AVPRRDRRHAAR
+543 ASNKDLAELIKTGQFREDLFYRLNVVKITLPPLRDRREDIPLLVEHFL
-555 HAGEAPPRRCR
+555 EK
-566 RARSAASAATGRHP
+566 
-580 GRRPHGQRGDQPDLA
+580 LA
-595 DLSRDAGT
+595 
-603 SARTSSTGST
+603 
-613 SSRSRSRRCAT
+613 
-624 ARRTSRCSSSTSSRS
+624 
-639 SLRDA
+639 RDA

-678 VAMSDGLITV
+678 VAMSDGLIMV

-703 AVRIPAGGQ
+703 AVRIRTGGQ
-712 LKDIVREATEEVER
+712 LKDIVREAIEDVER
-726 RVIARTLD
+726 KVIAQTLE
-734 ECGWKKTDAAAK
+734 ECGWKKTEASSR

-761 GLTRGKP
+761 GLSRGKG